1 VASVG
6 AACRTVEAINR
17 QAGGNLAAMARVGR
31 FILPTPSGAAAGA

>member
-17 QAGGNLAAMARVGR
+17 QAGGNLAATARVGR
-31 FILPTPSGAAAGA
+31 FTAPAPFCTAAGA